1 MSSQS
6 WHADLADVRQPV
18 DRPIENVGS
27 IPVGGRIVPQR
38 GEAPVECAIDP
49 PLADSLAHAKMK
61 HPERA
66 ERFGLPSEGQRH
78 RVAGLNLLV
87 TVVIFWNTFP
97 PGEAVSRRK
106 HASLTVGPEL
116 VAHISPL
123 GWACILLTGEYWG
136 PKRRWRPWL
145 AILPPN
151 GATPRSLLANG
162 PARDAATRE
171 CASLELWQPS
181 AGLGIDS

>member
-38 GEAPVECAIDP
+38 GEVPAECAIDP
-49 PLADSLAHAKMK
+49 PLADSLSHAKMK

-87 TVVIFWNTFP
+87 TVVIFWNTFQP
-97 PGEAVSRRK
+97 SEAVRRRK
-106 HASLTVGPEL
+106 HASLTVGPESSL
-116 VAHISPL
+116 TSHPL
-123 GWACILLTGEYWG
+123 GGPASCSPESTGGQSADGGLGLRFCPLTERPQG
-136 PKRRWRPWL
+136 RCWRT
-145 AILPPN
+145 ALPAMRPN
-151 GATPRSLLANG
+151 GNARRSNFGNHL
-162 PARDAATRE
+162 RD
-171 CASLELWQPS
+171 
-181 AGLGIDS
+181 LG